1 MTEAGPEAFS
11 FSLNMDTPARKLGI
25 TSAISSAEPTQSDLD
40 RSKDLEDYLETRN
53 FRHHI
58 ILP

>member
-1 MTEAGPEAFS
+1 MTEAFS